1 MRGFELQHPV
11 SASAG
16 SLPQDLQEAAVSRL
30 AFASTVAMILSVV
43 AMAASFLRQPNIGAR
58 MGMERP
64 VWLIPLWFAFSLC
77 MLVVARS
84 KRLDLKFK
92 LSAGTGYLVA
102 VCAGF
107 SFFRHSLPYLPE
119 DVLRGFSPVTLAI
132 LFYATVVP
140 MPPRRM
146 ALAGTLAA
154 LTDPIVLGLTI
165 AKGNPSPGPS
175 MWLWLFLPNAVAVGL
190 AIAAARVVFGLGQI
204 VRKARQM
211 GSYKLVERLGAGGM
225 GEVWRAEHATLA
237 RPAAVKIMSQSAFGA
252 SSPEALG
259 EAVHRF
265 EREAQATA
273 KLSSPHTIDL
283 YDYGVSED
291 GTFFYAME
299 LLEGMDLEALLAQ
312 TGPMEPER
320 VVHLLQGVCHSL
332 RDAHQSGVVH
342 RDIKPANIYV
352 CRKGGEFDFV
362 KVLDFGL
369 ARRVDTG
376 GAESRLTIAG
386 EILGTPQ
393 YMSPEAIA
401 GQEVDGRAD
410 LYSLGCVAYR
420 MLTGHDV
427 FEERGVMQVLAGHLQ
442 NAPRDVQD
450 LVAGVPDGLA
460 EIVMRCLAKAPSER
474 PSGSA
479 LLMRELEAT
488 GLAARWTPERAQ
500 EWWNEHTHIPLKDTT
515 PSETVLLCRVPEERG
530 ASSA

>member
-11 SASAG
+11 SASTA
-16 SLPQDLQEAAVSRL
+16 SLPKDLKEAAVSRL
-30 AFASTVAMILSVV
+30 AFAATVAMILAAI
-43 AMAASFLRQPNIGAR
+43 AMAASFFRQPNIGAR

-64 VWLIPLWFAFSLC
+64 VWLIPLWLVCSLA

-84 KRLDLKFK
+84 RWLELEAK
-92 LSAGTGYLVA
+92 LSAGTAYLIA

-107 SFFRHSLPYLPE
+107 SFFRHSLPYLAE

-140 MPPRRM
+140 MPPRKM

-154 LTDPIVLGLTI
+154 LTDPIVLCLTI
-165 AKGNPSPGPS
+165 AAGNPAPQPS
-175 MWLWLFLPNAVAVGL
+175 MWLWLFLHNAVAVGM
-190 AIAAARVVFGLGQI
+190 AVAAARVVFGLGQI

-211 GSYKLVERLGAGGM
+211 GSYRLVERLGAGGM

-237 RPAAVKIMSQSAFGA
+237 RPAAVKIMGRSAFGA

-265 EREAQATA
+265 EQEAQATA
-273 KLSSPHTIDL
+273 RLSSPHTIDL
-283 YDYGVSED
+283 YDYGVGDD

-312 TGPMEPER
+312 TGPMEPAR
-320 VVHLLQGVCHSL
+320 VVHLLLGVCHSL

-376 GAESRLTIAG
+376 GAEARLTLAG
-386 EILGTPQ
+386 ELLGTPS
-393 YMSPEAIA
+393 YMSPEAIS
-401 GQEVDGRAD
+401 GQEVDGRTD

-420 MLTGHDV
+420 MLTGHEV
-427 FEERGVMQVLAGHLQ
+427 FEERGVMQVLAAHLQ
-442 NAPRDVQD
+442 TTPRDVRE
-450 LVAGVPDGLA
+450 LVAGVPDPLA
-460 EIVMRCLAKAPSER
+460 DSVMGCLAKAPSER

-479 LLMRELEAT
+479 SLMRQLEAT

-500 EWWNEHTHIPLKDTT
+500 EWWAEHRELAPKEGA
-515 PSETVLLCRVPEERG
+515 PAETVLLGR
-530 ASSA
+530 ASG

>member
-11 SASAG
+11 GTSTG

-30 AFASTVAMILSVV
+30 AFAAMVAMILSVL
-43 AMAASFLRQPNIGAR
+43 ALAASFLRQPNIGAR

-64 VWLIPLWFAFSLC
+64 IWLIPMWFACSLG
-77 MLVVARS
+77 MFLVARS
-84 KRLDLKFK
+84 RRLDLGFK
-92 LSAGTGYLVA
+92 MSAGMVYLVA

-107 SFFRHSLPYLPE
+107 SFFRHSLPYVPE

-154 LTDPIVLGLTI
+154 LTDPLILWLTI
-165 AKGNPSPGPS
+165 AQGNPAPGPS

-190 AIAAARVVFGLGQI
+190 AFAAARVVFGLGQI
-204 VRKARQM
+204 VRKARQL
-211 GSYKLVERLGAGGM
+211 GSYRLVEKLGSGGM

-252 SSPEALG
+252 SSPEVLEEALR
-259 EAVHRF
+259 RF

-273 KLSSPHTIDL
+273 RLSSPHTIDL

-299 LLEGMDLEALLAQ
+299 LLEGMDLEALLAR

-320 VVHLLQGVCHSL
+320 VVHLLLGVCHSL

-352 CRKGGEFDFV
+352 CRMGGEVDFV

-369 ARRVDTG
+369 ARRVDTA
-376 GAESRLTIAG
+376 GAESRLTMVG
-386 EILGTPQ
+386 ELLGTPP
-393 YMSPEAIA
+393 YMAPEAIS

-420 MLTGHDV
+420 MLTGQNV
-427 FEERGVMQVLAGHLQ
+427 FEGTGLMQVLASHLQ
-442 NAPRDVQD
+442 KEPRDVRE
-450 LVAGVPDGLA
+450 LAAGVPDGLA
-460 EIVMRCLAKAPSER
+460 RIVMGCLAKAPSER

-479 LLMRELEAT
+479 VLMRELEAT

-500 EWWNEHTHIPLKDTT
+500 SWWAEHAQGAAEEKTSNETM
-515 PSETVLLCRVPEERG
+515 LLCRVPDG
-530 ASSA
+530 S